1 MSGQEPDPL
10 EVVLDPAIDEENTD
24 SGRYR
29 GRRRFGKRA
38 RRWAPAWGTGSLLA
52 AIGVLLVG
60 SGVLVRT
67 LATEQPDLPLL
78 PPSPS
83 ASTPAPLDDRGA
95 AGDRSDRPDPAIRS
109 SPTAG
114 PVATSSAGP
123 PTDPADGSPDPGRP
137 GRGRG
142 GSQND
147 PGDPGSDPAE
157 PADPEPSIA
166 PQASCLVGIELNR
179 WRDGYAVNFVITNQS
194 EPVDGWTMT
203 LTVPEG
209 VRLDEG
215 WNGSWSQ
222 QGTTLTV
229 ENAPF
234 NSTIGTGQSVS
245 TGHRG
250 SHDGELSFSSFMVN
264 GIACTTSTTS

>member
-1 MSGQEPDPL
+1 VSGQEPDPL
-10 EVVLDPAIDEENTD
+10 EVVLDPSIDEETTD
-24 SGRYR
+24 TGRYR

-38 RRWAPAWGTGSLLA
+38 QRWAPAWGTGALLA

-67 LATEQPDLPLL
+67 LASAQPDLP
-78 PPSPS
+78 PPTSP
-83 ASTPAPLDDRGA
+83 ATSTPAVDERAA
-95 AGDRSDRPDPAIRS
+95 AGDRPDRSDPGARIWQTSSPTPTPTAGPATAAAQGSPEPDPPGRGGSGNRPDPAES
-109 SPTAG
+109 
-114 PVATSSAGP
+114 
-123 PTDPADGSPDPGRP
+123 TDPA
-137 GRGRG
+137 
-142 GSQND
+142 
-147 PGDPGSDPAE
+147 
-157 PADPEPSIA
+157 PSIR
-166 PQASCLVGIELNR
+166 PQASCHVGTELDR
-179 WRDGYAVNFVITNQS
+179 WREGYGVNFIITNQG
-194 EPVDGWTMT
+194 EPLTGWTMT
-203 LTVPEG
+203 LTVPDG

-215 WNGSWSQ
+215 WNGRWSQ

-250 SHDGELSFSSFMVN
+250 SHDGELSFSNFMVN